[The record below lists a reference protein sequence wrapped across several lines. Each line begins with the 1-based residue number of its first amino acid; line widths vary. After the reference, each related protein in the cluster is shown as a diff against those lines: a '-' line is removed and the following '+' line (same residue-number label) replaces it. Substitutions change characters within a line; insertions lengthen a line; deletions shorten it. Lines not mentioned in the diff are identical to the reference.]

1 MDIQNTQSQMRKGV
15 LEFCILSIVRQGE
28 VYPSD
33 LVEKMKAANLHI
45 LEGTLYPLLTRLKNA
60 GVLSYRWV
68 ESNSGPPRKYFVMTD
83 QGLEFYK
90 ELEATWQELANA
102 VATLTKNEN
111 KEHISTN
118 QTTTSLS
125 SGDDK
130 E

>member
-1 MDIQNTQSQMRKGV
+1 
-15 LEFCILSIVRQGE
+15 
-28 VYPSD
+28 
-33 LVEKMKAANLHI
+33 
-45 LEGTLYPLLTRLKNA
+45 
-60 GVLSYRWV
+60 
-68 ESNSGPPRKYFVMTD
+68 MTD